1 MKPLL
6 LSLSL
11 IFCAACSVY
20 KQVAPEEH
28 SRVEV
33 RTETVIEKDTVY
45 IQLPAIVQE
54 RQTLDTVSVL
64 ENKYAKSVAEVSGG
78 TLFHSLQT
86 KPVSEPVIVDKQIVY
101 RDSLVFVDRVVEVPV
116 EKQLS
121 KWQSFKLKLGGWA
134 FAGLIL
140 VIVFAMLYFLNLF
153 NFKSLLK

>member
-1 MKPLL
+1 MKHFLL
-6 LSLSL
+6 VLSL
-11 IFCAACSVY
+11 ILCAACSVY

-33 RTETVIEKDTVY
+33 RTETVYQKDTVY

-64 ENKYAKSVAEVSGG
+64 ENKYAKSEASIQGG
-78 TLFHSLQT
+78 TLSHSLLT
-86 KPVSEPVIVDKQIVY
+86 KSVSEPVIIDKQIVY
-101 RDSLVFVDRVVEVPV
+101 RDSLVFVDRVIEVPV

-140 VIVFAMLYFLNLF
+140 LIVIAILYFVKP
-153 NFKSLLK
+153 FKINVLL

>member
-1 MKPLL
+1 MKPFL

-11 IFCAACSVY
+11 LFCAACSVY

-45 IQLPAIVQE
+45 VQLPAIVQE

-78 TLFHSLQT
+78 TLSHSLQT
-86 KPVSEPVIVDKQIVY
+86 KPVNEPVIVDKQIVY
-101 RDSLVFVDRVVEVPV
+101 RDSLVFVDRVNEVKVEV
-116 EKQLS
+116 EKPLTG
-121 KWQSFKLKLGGWA
+121 WQQVKLALGTIALLAIIAWIVYTIIHFLFTKKL
-134 FAGLIL
+134 I
-140 VIVFAMLYFLNLF
+140 
-153 NFKSLLK
+153 SL

>member
-1 MKPLL
+1 MKHFLL
-6 LSLSL
+6 VLSL
-11 IFCAACSVY
+11 ILCAACSVY

-45 IQLPAIVQE
+45 VQLPAIVQE
-54 RQTLDTVSVL
+54 RHTLDTISVL
-64 ENKYAKSVAEVSGG
+64 ENKYAKSEASIQGG
-78 TLFHSLQT
+78 TLSHSLQT

-101 RDSLVFVDRVVEVPV
+101 RDSLVFVDRVQTVEV
-116 EKQLS
+116 EKSLTG
-121 KWQSFKLKLGGWA
+121 WQSFKLKLGGWA

-140 VIVFAMLYFLNLF
+140 VIVFAMLYFLKLF

>member
-1 MKPLL
+1 MKHFLLVLSLL
-6 LSLSL
+6 L
-11 IFCAACSVY
+11 CAACSVY
-20 KQVAPEEH
+20 RQVAPEEH

-33 RTETVIEKDTVY
+33 HTKTVIEKDTVY

-64 ENKYAKSVAEVSGG
+64 ENKYAKSAAKVSGG
-78 TLFHSLQT
+78 ALVHSLQT

-101 RDSLVFVDRVVEVPV
+101 RDSLVFVDKIIEVPV
-116 EKQLS
+116 EKQLTR
-121 KWQSFKLKLGGWA
+121 WQSFKLKLGGWA

-140 VIVFAMLYFLNLF
+140 LIVFAMLYFLKLF